1 MPGGKGSEN
10 VVVNKYGRERR
21 YFIFVAMQFKQL
33 FIVAACVPALSALGQ
48 RNTPT
53 VLLDYYFNNEW
64 RHTPAGDSVRF
75 HYTWEDKANSGF
87 SKLGDIFKSQ
97 GFALTSLPGAP
108 AAADLAKASV
118 YIIAD
123 PDIETENPRPNFISP
138 ADVRVIKNWVEN
150 GGVLVLMG
158 NDKGNAEFQ
167 HFNQLAEAFGIHFNE
182 DCVNHVIGNERSP
195 GTIHIPAGDPI
206 FKSSLQ
212 LYMKDV
218 ASLRLVSPAR
228 PAIVNNG
235 ATLAATA
242 RFGKGVVFAVGDPW
256 IYNEYIDNHILP
268 APFQNMEGATAWVS
282 WLKQQVK

>member
-1 MPGGKGSEN
+1 
-10 VVVNKYGRERR
+10 
-21 YFIFVAMQFKQL
+21 MQPRKL
-33 FIVAACVPALSALGQ
+33 FILAASLAALNTLGQ
-48 RNTPT
+48 RNAPI

-64 RHTPAGDSVRF
+64 HRTPAGDSVRY

-87 SKLGDIFKSQ
+87 SKLGDIFKNQ
-97 GFALTSLPGAP
+97 GFSLASLATAPGVAGLPTAPGA
-108 AAADLAKASV
+108 AALSKASV
-118 YIIAD
+118 YIIVD
-123 PDIETENPRPNFISP
+123 PDIEAENPHPHFISMQ
-138 ADVRVIKNWVEN
+138 DVKVIRDWVTA

-182 DCVNHVIGNERSP
+182 DCVNHVIGNERTP
-195 GTIHIPAGDPI
+195 GTIHVQADDPI

-218 ASLRLVSPAR
+218 ASLRLTAPAT

-235 ATLAATA
+235 AVIAATA
-242 RFGKGVVFAVGDPW
+242 KVGKGTVFAVGDPW

-268 APFQNMEGATAWVS
+268 AAYQNTEGATAWVS
-282 WLKQQVK
+282 WLKGRIFKRS